1 MFFHARIKLTALYVL
16 IVALIVCGFSLF
28 LYQSIR
34 TNLQDADQENF
45 TDSQHQQVFIEHTL
59 DGTQNNII
67 LADIIIIV
75 FAAGLSYVLAGR
87 TLKPIQLSLEAQRA
101 FAANASHELRTPLAV
116 MKNDI
121 EVLQRSKHHISDE
134 ETATLHSNLE
144 EIARM
149 SGIVEDLLLLARS
162 DNQKIPEFSR
172 IDISLLLQSVA
183 RKLSPLAESKGVT
196 FAYTPIGPLF
206 VNGSAHHL
214 ERVALNIIQNSLDHT
229 PKGGSITIITTG
241 DAKIAH
247 VQFIDTGVGIDAH
260 DLPQVFTRFHKGE
273 TSAGTGLGLSIVKEI
288 VEEHKGSVSIDSA
301 RGKGTTISVSIPLI

>member
-1 MFFHARIKLTALYVL
+1 MFFKARIKLTALYVL
-16 IVALIVCGFSLF
+16 IVVLIVCGFSLF
-28 LYQSIR
+28 LYQNIR

-45 TDSQHQQVFIEHTL
+45 ADFEHQQVFIEHTL

-75 FAAGLSYVLAGR
+75 LAAGMSYMLAGR

-121 EVLQRSKHHISDE
+121 EVLLRSKHHISDQE
-134 ETATLHSNLE
+134 AATLHSNLE

-172 IDISLLLQSVA
+172 IDLSQLLQSVVSKM
-183 RKLSPLAESKGVT
+183 RPLTERKGVMLSYIPT
-196 FAYTPIGPLF
+196 GSLF

-214 ERVALNIIQNSLDHT
+214 ERAVLNIIQNSLEHT
-229 PKGGSITIITTG
+229 PKGGSITIVTTS
-241 DAKIAH
+241 DTKMVYIK
-247 VQFIDTGVGIDAH
+247 FIDTGFGIDAQ
-260 DLPQVFTRFHKGE
+260 DLPQVFTRFHKGD
-273 TSAGTGLGLSIVKEI
+273 TSAGTGLGLAIVKEI
-288 VEEHKGSVSIDSA
+288 VEEHKGSVSINSIK
-301 RGKGTTISVSIPLI
+301 GKGTTVMVSIPLM

>member
-16 IVALIVCGFSLF
+16 IVAFIVCGFSLF
-28 LYQSIR
+28 LYQNIR

-75 FAAGLSYVLAGR
+75 LAAGMSYVLAGR

-162 DNQKIPEFSR
+162 DNQKIPNFSR
-172 IDISLLLQSVA
+172 INLSLLLQSVVS
-183 RKLSPLAESKGVT
+183 KLRLLAESKGVI
-196 FAYTPIGPLF
+196 FAYTPADSLF

-214 ERVALNIIQNSLDHT
+214 ERVALNIIQNSIDHT
-229 PKGGSITIITTG
+229 PRGGSITYEN
-241 DAKIAH
+241 A
-247 VQFIDTGVGIDAH
+247 
-260 DLPQVFTRFHKGE
+260 
-273 TSAGTGLGLSIVKEI
+273 
-288 VEEHKGSVSIDSA
+288 
-301 RGKGTTISVSIPLI
+301 